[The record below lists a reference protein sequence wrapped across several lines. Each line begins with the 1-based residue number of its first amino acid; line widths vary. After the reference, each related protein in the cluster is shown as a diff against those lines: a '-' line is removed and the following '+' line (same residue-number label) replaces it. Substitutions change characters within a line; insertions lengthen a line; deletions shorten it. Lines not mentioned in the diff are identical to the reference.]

1 MNDNELCVS
10 IGQSLPPLF
19 ACSPAPQE
27 GVRVRTPMLYPD
39 GDVVD
44 VFVLERGSG
53 YTITDFGDALGWLGL
68 QSISRQRSPKQQMLI
83 QDVCQ
88 TLRIEL
94 FQDQLVIRQV
104 VSDELAESVLR
115 VAQAAVRVSDL
126 WFTFRSQSFQNTA
139 DEVDEWLREK
149 RIPFDRQV
157 TKQGR
162 SAQNWTI
169 DFETHTDN
177 RTSLVF
183 LLSTGSRGT
192 VRRLAEHVLAGCVD
206 LSHLKIDQSGLAFV
220 SLFDDTEDVWRPEDF
235 NLVDEHSEIAR
246 WSRPD
251 EFESL
256 LRAA

>member
-10 IGQSLPPLF
+10 IGQSLPSLF

-206 LSHLKIDQSGLAFV
+206 LSHLKINQSGLAFV

>member
-206 LSHLKIDQSGLAFV
+206 LSHLKINQSGLAFV